1 MSLTIIFPAV
11 KKDLTI
17 RLFWPIMP
25 LMEGSVANLPERKR
39 GELARITSIIREL
52 APKTEMVILFG
63 SHARGDWV
71 QDVTVE
77 GHTTYEYSSDFD
89 ILVIVK
95 SQSLADQIDLWYDIE
110 DKAGKLPVQ
119 TPVTLIAH
127 DIKYVNAQLEKGQ
140 YFFSDIKKEGL
151 ILYDSKN
158 CQLSQTKP
166 LTPKQRLGQAKTDF
180 EEYFHSANEFLIDFN
195 NALDRTSYK
204 HAAFYLHQSTENFYK
219 TVLLVYTNYKPKT
232 HKLDKLSKMASQ
244 HDPAFFKIFPL
255 GTDEENRRF
264 DLLKRA
270 YVEARYNPKYV
281 ITAEELKYL
290 ARCVELLRDQT
301 EASCE
306 TKMKSFA

>member
-1 MSLTIIFPAV
+1 M
-11 KKDLTI
+11 
-17 RLFWPIMP
+17 
-25 LMEGSVANLPERKR
+25 
-39 GELARITSIIREL
+39 SIIREM
-52 APKTEMVILFG
+52 APKTEMIILFG
-63 SHARGDWV
+63 SYARGDWV
-71 QDVTVE
+71 EDVTVD

-110 DKAGKLPVQ
+110 EKAGKLPVQ
-119 TPVTLIAH
+119 TPITLIAH
-127 DIKYVNAQLEKGQ
+127 DIKFVNAQLEKGQ
-140 YFFSDIKKEGL
+140 YFFSDIKKEGI

-158 CQLSQTKP
+158 CQLSEAKP

-180 EEYFHSANEFLIDFN
+180 NEYFHSAEVFFDNFGYNLKNQE
-195 NALDRTSYK
+195 YK
-204 HAAFYLHQSTENFYK
+204 HAAFMLHQSTENYYK

-232 HKLDKLSKMASQ
+232 HKLDKLRKMAGQ
-244 HDPAFFKIFPL
+244 HAPAFLKIFPM
-255 GTDEENRRF
+255 GTDEEKRRF

-301 EASCE
+301 QTSCE
-306 TKMKSFA
+306 KKMESFV

>member
-1 MSLTIIFPAV
+1 MKDSLA
-11 KKDLTI
+11 KL
-17 RLFWPIMP
+17 
-25 LMEGSVANLPERKR
+25 SERKR
-39 GELARITSIIREL
+39 AELARIVSIIRDM
-52 APKTEMVILFG
+52 APKTEMIILFG
-63 SHARGDWV
+63 SYARGNAV
-71 QDVTVE
+71 QDVTVD

-127 DIKYVNAQLEKGQ
+127 DIGYVNAQLEKGQ
-140 YFFSDIKKEGL
+140 YFFSDIKAEGI

-158 CQLSQTKP
+158 CQLSEAKP
-166 LTPKQRLGQAKTDF
+166 LTAKQRLGQAKTDF
-180 EEYFHSANEFLIDFN
+180 NEYFHSAEVFIFHYK
-195 NALDRTSYK
+195 NALMISEYK
-204 HAAFYLHQSTENFYK
+204 SAAFMLHQATENFYK

-232 HKLDKLSKMASQ
+232 HKLDKLSKMAGG

-255 GTDEENRRF
+255 GTDEEKRRF

-301 EASCE
+301 ETSCE
-306 TKMKSFA
+306 AKMTSFV